1 MKLEFGEGIMDKNDY
16 KVLITEYEKLN
27 IERPDMYPL
36 SFDEYVAGLKDSFS
50 KTNYLNA
57 PKEKQIKVTL
67 LWMRAGCPLMKYYNV
82 FKTQDIELLNNALYE
97 TAHLMQISNISGTGT
112 DHGFYGMNITPNLLA
127 ANMMERIKLVLPKE
141 NGLGNYSFSGT
152 HIANLL
158 MAVIYE
164 DFEIKEKALELLN

>member
-97 TAHLMQISNISGTGT
+97 TAHLMQISNISDTGT

-158 MAVIYE
+158 MTVIYE